1 MGLSVLQGQAQ
12 GIRQASDTRGTIGR
26 RGGTISTTQ
35 MTAFRVDGRSAQ
47 FKFGDVLDVQDGD
60 LVTLVGETKNGVF
73 KVYAMRND
81 QTGAVFATP
90 TWALYVMAVCLA
102 FLGLLLL
109 VFMIGVVF
117 LGLAAWA
124 VFEALKYGNAARLL
138 RQTASPV
145 NA

>member
-1 MGLSVLQGQAQ
+1 MALSVLQGQAQ
-12 GIRQASDTRGTIGR
+12 GIRQASETRGTIGR

-60 LVTLVGETKNGVF
+60 MVTLVGEAKNGVF
-73 KVYAMRND
+73 KAYAMRND
-81 QTGAVFATP
+81 QTGALFTIP
-90 TWALYVMAVCLA
+90 TWGLYVMAVCLV

-109 VFMIGVVF
+109 VLMIGVIF

-124 VFEALKYGNAARLL
+124 IIEALKYGNAEKML
-138 RQTASPV
+138 RQTASPL